1 MDMKTLKFQP
11 HLCKQ
16 ILTGEKTATWRLFDD
31 KDLQEG
37 DTIELV
43 NFETKETFGTGV
55 ITQLRIKTLGTLE
68 ATDWEGHEK
77 FDSEEAMYA
86 TYRSYYGDTVGPD
99 TEVKIINFS
108 FKSI

>member
-11 HLCKQ
+11 HLCEQ

-37 DTIELV
+37 DEIELV

-68 ATDWEGHEK
+68 AIDWEGHEK

-86 TYRSYYGDTVGPD
+86 TYLSYYGDTVRPD
-99 TEVKIINFS
+99 TEVKIITFG
-108 FKSI
+108 FKPE

>member
-1 MDMKTLKFQP
+1 MGNSLQ
-11 HLCKQ
+11 LVNRE
-16 ILTGEKTATWRLFDD
+16 TGE
-31 KDLQEG
+31 
-37 DTIELV
+37 V
-43 NFETKETFGTGV
+43 FGTGV
-55 ITQLRIKTLGTLE
+55 IKQLRIKTLGTLE

-86 TYRSYYGDTVGPD
+86 TYLSYYGDTVRPD